1 MRMIFQSLFNYLHGA
16 WQELALGGLVGYLV
30 AALKPLSTII
40 KGVLDYRKGKGRVKA
55 EGRLIPGLDDRQ
67 KAARHNNRDGFRAG
81 QLLEVF
87 EVKVRNIGSVPA
99 FVEDVWLSD
108 RDGSTYHAYKN
119 TSTHGFLVPIGD
131 QSAIAIDPGSYHNF
145 VVRIPFDKDIDQL
158 MHWCVSFNNGVIWKA
173 HLMTWRQ
180 RVAFMVGR

>member
-1 MRMIFQSLFNYLHGA
+1 MIFQSLFNYLHGA

-55 EGRLIPGLDDRQ
+55 EGKLIPGLDDRQ

-145 VVRIPFDKDIDQL
+145 VVRIPFDKDIGEL

-173 HLMTWRQ
+173 YLRTWRQ
-180 RVAFMVGR
+180 RLFRR